1 MNKKALTLRQAD
13 TKFEKIRPISI
24 HLKGVKSWIKYIR
37 SAMGMSADQL
47 AKKTN
52 MATSS
57 LYQLERGE
65 EENKVNL
72 QSLKKVAEALN
83 CEVIYALVPREPLN
97 EMIKRQAYTKAKNI
111 VAESTLNME
120 LEDQAVNQVETKQ
133 QIKELADKIRE
144 SKNLWSD
151 S

>member
-1 MNKKALTLRQAD
+1 
-13 TKFEKIRPISI
+13 
-24 HLKGVKSWIKYIR
+24 
-37 SAMGMSADQL
+37 MGMSADQL